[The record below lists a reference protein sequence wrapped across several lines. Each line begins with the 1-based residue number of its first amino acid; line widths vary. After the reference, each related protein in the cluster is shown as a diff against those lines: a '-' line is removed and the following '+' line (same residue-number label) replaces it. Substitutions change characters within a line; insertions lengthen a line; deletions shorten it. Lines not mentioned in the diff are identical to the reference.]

1 MRARGCSKTRDMCHF
16 APFGAIEKVRNP
28 RKITCE
34 SGKTRTKKRE
44 NWKFLD
50 TFVDSGGAGFW
61 HFSVVSRYP
70 ADFWRVVRDAKNQG
84 ARGMP
89 PDRADFGYLQN
100 RRMSRGLACFWVCGS
115 MRSAN
120 SIGFLRGF
128 ATFHNTRKGLI

>member
-16 APFGAIEKVRNP
+16 APFGAKEKVRNP

-34 SGKTRTKKRE
+34 SKKTRTKKRKK
-44 NWKFLD
+44 WKFLD
-50 TFVDSGGAGFW
+50 TFVDSVGSGFW
-61 HFSVVSRYP
+61 HFSGVSRYP
-70 ADFWRVVRDAKNQG
+70 ADFWRVLRDAKSQG

-100 RRMSRGLACFWVCGS
+100 RRMSRGLACFRVCGS

-120 SIGFLRGF
+120 FIVFYVASRLFTMPERG
-128 ATFHNTRKGLI
+128 

>member
-1 MRARGCSKTRDMCHF
+1 MRARGCSKTRDICNF

-34 SGKTRTKKRE
+34 SENIRIKKQKT
-44 NWKFLD
+44 WKFPD
-50 TFVDSGGAGFW
+50 TFVNSVRSGFW
-61 HFSVVSRYP
+61 HFSGVSRYP
-70 ADFWRVVRDAKNQG
+70 ADFWRVLRDAKSQG

-120 SIGFLRGF
+120 SIVFLRCF
-128 ATFHNTRKGLI
+128 TTFRKARKDLV